1 MPSVWAD
8 FCKWITT
15 TIQPGEVVIVV
26 AYNGP
31 TCNLKWIWKLTQA
44 PNSLYLIP
52 DVMKLFL
59 DPLWA
64 INKYEGCKINPTKS
78 KLDSPEIGAVWKYIK
93 GGENLNRSHYSL
105 VDVMSQTDVLIQE
118 SFTPYI
124 DRGFSIQ
131 LIHDIFS
138 KRNNQCGI
146 KKCSTI
152 NQCMHHGKIS
162 ILTMT

>member
-1 MPSVWAD
+1 MGDNDCGILQLSAEIYGSNIDLTGTSAGKDTMTDIRRDATTFNKYVKPGINKIWSDAASDVHVLHYRDPRIVPAASMPSVWAD

-78 KLDSPEIGAVWKYIK
+78 KLDSLEICNIWK
-93 GGENLNRSHYSL
+93 
-105 VDVMSQTDVLIQE
+105 
-118 SFTPYI
+118 
-124 DRGFSIQ
+124 
-131 LIHDIFS
+131 
-138 KRNNQCGI
+138 
-146 KKCSTI
+146 
-152 NQCMHHGKIS
+152 
-162 ILTMT
+162 